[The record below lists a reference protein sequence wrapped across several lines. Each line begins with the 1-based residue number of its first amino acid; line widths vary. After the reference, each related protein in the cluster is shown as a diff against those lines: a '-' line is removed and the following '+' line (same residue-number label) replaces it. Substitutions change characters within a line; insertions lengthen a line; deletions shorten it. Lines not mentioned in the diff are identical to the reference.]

1 MDKVICINIIGCLP
15 KQFDSHDFIRKFI
28 YKYKKKYNQLVAK
41 YSRLN
46 IVHSVIS
53 NFLRNNAKTLG
64 IEYKGK
70 TVSENIPEKCLPAP
84 FETRFEYS
92 LKIIY
97 I

>member
-28 YKYKKKYNQLVAK
+28 YKYKKEYNQLVAK

-53 NFLRNNAKTLG
+53 NFLRNNAKSLG

-70 TVSENIPEKCLPAP
+70 MVSENISEKMSSCALWN
-84 FETRFEYS
+84 
-92 LKIIY
+92 KV
-97 I
+97 